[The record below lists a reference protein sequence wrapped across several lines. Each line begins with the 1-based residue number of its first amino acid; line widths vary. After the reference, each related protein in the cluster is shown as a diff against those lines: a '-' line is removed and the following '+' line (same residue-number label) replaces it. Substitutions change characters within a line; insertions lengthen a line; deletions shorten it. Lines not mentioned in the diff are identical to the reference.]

1 MECRDLGHNEL
12 GEYQDFDNHE
22 RVIHIT
28 DDKTGLNAFISVHN
42 HNLGPALGG
51 CRMVPYKS
59 KQDAVRDVLR
69 LSRGMTYKNAM
80 AQLHLGGG
88 KSVIIGDPY
97 KDKTDDMMK
106 VMGQAVESLGG
117 LYITAEDSG
126 TGEKDMRTMATQTSY
141 VVGISEGEGE
151 LGGDPSP
158 MTAYGVYCGMK
169 AAAQKRFGSDRLSGL
184 TVAVQGLGAVG
195 YGLCRLLHQDGVKL
209 IATDIRPEVIEKA
222 KRDFPGIIIVSVDDI
237 FAVTADILSPCALGA
252 ILNDSTV
259 PQLKV
264 GVIAGA
270 ANNQCATIKHYEWL
284 AERDILYT
292 PDYVLNAGGVISAG
306 YEYFHRSGRN
316 PFSHELNRKN
326 MVAHVEKIGP
336 TLMKVFNIADAKG
349 ITPAHAADDVA
360 ESLFLMRNGSQKAQ
374 SV

>member
-1 MECRDLGHNEL
+1 MECRDLSRSEL
-12 GEYQDFDNHE
+12 AEYQDFDNHE
-22 RVIHIT
+22 RVVRIT
-28 DDKTGLNAFISVHN
+28 DEATGLNAFIAVHN

-51 CRMVPYKS
+51 CRMVNYKS
-59 KQDAVRDVLR
+59 EQDAVRDVLR

-97 KDKTDDMMK
+97 KNKTEDMMK
-106 VMGQAVESLGG
+106 VMGHAVESLGG

-126 TGEKDMRTMATQTSY
+126 TGEKDMRAMATQTSY

-169 AAAQKRFGSDRLSGL
+169 SAAQKRFGSDRLSGL

-195 YGLCRLLHQDGVKL
+195 YGLCRLLHQEGVKL
-209 IATDIRPEVIEKA
+209 VATDIRPEVLEKA
-222 KRDFPGIIIVSVDDI
+222 KKDFPGIVIVSADDI
-237 FAVTADILSPCALGA
+237 FGVKADVLSPCALGA
-252 ILNDSTV
+252 VLNDATV
-259 PQLKV
+259 SQLKV

-270 ANNQCATIKHYEWL
+270 ANNQCALLKHYELL
-284 AERDILYT
+284 AERGILYT

-306 YEYFHRSGRN
+306 YEYFHRSSRN
-316 PFSHELNRKN
+316 PFNHELTRKN
-326 MVAHVEKIGP
+326 MVAHVERIGP
-336 TLMKVFNIADAKG
+336 NLMKVFNIADAKG
-349 ITPAHAADDVA
+349 ITPAHAADDMA
-360 ESLFLMRNGSQKAQ
+360 ESMFLGQNGSRAQ